1 MSVEVE
7 RLLVVDDEK
16 PILHALQRTF
26 EAAGYEVTACID
38 PAEALEQLKLRPY
51 QVLSAD
57 YMMPGMT
64 GAEFLARARVMQPQT
79 VRILITAAHDFSA
92 AVDAINNGEIFRIL
106 SKPWNRAELLGT
118 VRQAFD
124 SYALRENNRH
134 LTELVQ
140 KQNAEL
146 AELNRGLERLVQ
158 QRTANLLDGM
168 VAVLDYRD
176 TETQWHSRRV
186 SRFTCRIA
194 EELGVTGA
202 RELKT
207 IEMGSL
213 LHDIGK
219 IGVRDAVLLK
229 PGPLD
234 PDEWAEMREHPHLG
248 WALLQRIE
256 FLREASEIVLQHQER
271 WDGSGYPARLKGE
284 GIVLGARLFA
294 VADTYDAITSDRP
307 YRKAQP
313 HAAAS
318 EEIQRVAGTQLD
330 PAVVAAF
337 CTIPETEWRRIR
349 SEVEQ
354 ISLLEQQWGWTPPKR
369 DFDVVRDAALKQKS
383 YPPQPIGTVPHASAA
398 TSLDSGAPSVD

>member
-1 MSVEVE
+1 MSVDVE
-7 RLLVVDDEK
+7 RLLVVDDEG

-26 EAAGYEVTACID
+26 EAAGYNVTACID

-64 GAEFLARARVMQPQT
+64 GAEFLARARVLQPDT

-106 SKPWNRAELLGT
+106 SKPWNRIELLST

-124 SYALRENNRH
+124 SYTLREKNRQ
-134 LTELVQ
+134 LTALVQ
-140 KQNAEL
+140 KQNGEL

-158 QRTANLLDGM
+158 QRTGNLLDGM

-194 EELGVTGA
+194 EELGIRDP
-202 RELKT
+202 REMKT

-234 PDEWAEMREHPHLG
+234 TDEWGEMREHPHLG

-271 WDGSGYPARLKGE
+271 WDGSGYPARMRGKA
-284 GIVLGARLFA
+284 IVLGARLFA

-313 HAAAS
+313 HAAAAA
-318 EEIQRVAGTQLD
+318 EIQRVCGTQLD
-330 PAVVAAF
+330 PDVVEAF
-337 CTIPETEWRRIR
+337 ARVPEKDWVRIR
-349 SEVEQ
+349 AEVEQ
-354 ISLLEQQWGWTPPKR
+354 ISLLEAQWGWTPPR
-369 DFDVVRDAALKQKS
+369 RIFEQVRDAANRQRGGPIS
-383 YPPQPIGTVPHASAA
+383 APPPSAA
-398 TSLDSGAPSVD
+398 SSMDSGAPSVKTG